1 MQVLRKLLFPFSLVY
16 ATIVFLRNR
25 LYDFGIFPSSS
36 FETKT
41 ICVGNLSVGGTGKTP
56 MIELLIASLKD
67 TNKIAVLSRG
77 YRRKSKGFLLSTN
90 QTTVENLGDEP
101 YQLKSKFPSISVA
114 VDADRRNGIK
124 QLEKLVTPDVI
135 LLDDAFQHRKVKPD
149 FSMLLTAYGSL
160 YIDDW
165 YLPTGNLR
173 DSRGEASR
181 ANIII
186 VTKCPQSLSIGAQ
199 NEIRARL
206 GPKAHQKILFSY
218 LHYNQ
223 KLKSKGEERSLNDL
237 KNKKITLV
245 TGIANSDPLVSYLKG
260 KAVTFD
266 HMEFNDHHFFTERE
280 LAILKEKECI
290 LTTEKDYVRLKNEL
304 SQLFYIEVSHQF
316 LGEGNQL
323 FEAALQQFMIR
334 NS

>member
-1 MQVLRKLLFPFSLVY
+1 
-16 ATIVFLRNR
+16 
-25 LYDFGIFPSSS
+25 LYDFGIFSSSS
-36 FETKT
+36 FQTKT

-56 MIELLIASLKD
+56 MIELLVASLKD
-67 TNKIAVLSRG
+67 DYKIAVLSRG
-77 YRRKSKGFLLSTN
+77 YKRKSSGFLLATD

-114 VDADRRNGIK
+114 VDADRRNGIT
-124 QLEKLVTPDVI
+124 QLETIITPDVI

-173 DSRGEASR
+173 DSRGEAGR
-181 ANIII
+181 ADIIV
-186 VTKCPQSLSIGAQ
+186 VTKCPQELSISAQ
-199 NEIRARL
+199 NEIRARIR
-206 GPKAHQKILFSY
+206 PKAHQKILFSY
-218 LHYNQ
+218 LYYN
-223 KLKSKGEERSLNDL
+223 KILKSKGEERSLNDL
-237 KNKKITLV
+237 RKKHITLV
-245 TGIANSDPLVSYLKG
+245 TGIANPYPLVAYLKE
-260 KAVTFD
+260 KEVVFD

-280 LAILKEKECI
+280 LAVLKEKECV

-323 FEAALQQFMIR
+323 FEAALQQFMTR